1 MDAWLKCLLLS
12 LAWTASALV
21 ARAPRPAMAAALRR
35 SSMHDVAIS
44 RSRHVAAMA
53 ATLTDPTTT
62 HDAATETTSGA
73 PDYSRF
79 DWLDHWYPVAW
90 TRDLPVDAVT
100 KVTLFDV
107 DYCVVNRGEREPLAL
122 EDKCPH
128 RLAALSEG
136 RLTAQGYVQC
146 AYHGWSFDASGECKS
161 VPQREGGASAALCA
175 TAVPCRVEQGL
186 LWLFPGAAAGR
197 DPESVAP
204 PPRVP
209 EMDDPAFK
217 WTTAIRDLPV
227 DYGILVENIL
237 DPDHGL
243 FAHQAAPFDLY
254 TATRAAP
261 QTVAVD
267 ESSPG
272 FFSLSSA
279 VAAVPK
285 LVTTMRKEVRQ
296 PGTVAGTTLYGAQN
310 VTGVSTFRPPSA
322 IATGRRD
329 AAGATKFQACFWLCP
344 TGVGRTRFMSAGVG
358 RLPVAVPRW
367 LQHVGLNNF
376 LDQDTHL
383 LATQQ
388 PYVLQAEYD
397 AAQLGAPLVR
407 RQLYKYSSPT
417 ERLLVEVGKFMDAA
431 VPKTPNRYSEP
442 LKLLAPCPPRETTL
456 DRYAQHTQVCPDS
469 RGAVRNAK
477 ALRLVSWAAAATV
490 AAGRVAR
497 LGSVARAAASPA
509 ALGLAA
515 LGYAAHAFV
524 GEFAFKYGS
533 AKRDRDLRGI
543 PKVYADE
550 RLDGPVV

>member
-1 MDAWLKCLLLS
+1 MNQTWFKALLLS
-12 LAWTASALV
+12 CAASALV
-21 ARAPRPAMAAALRR
+21 APRAHPALRQR
-35 SSMHDVAIS
+35 RDVTAS
-44 RSRHVAAMA
+44 MA
-53 ATLTDPTTT
+53 ATLTDPTTDPT
-62 HDAATETTSGA
+62 AEHAAAAVQSETTSGA
-73 PDYSRF
+73 PDYARF
-79 DWLDHWYPVAW
+79 DWMDHWYPVAW

-146 AYHGWSFDASGECKS
+146 AYHGWSFDASGDCKS
-161 VPQREGGASAALCA
+161 TIRSAASTALCA

-204 PPRVP
+204 PRVP

-217 WTTAIRDLPV
+217 CTTTVRDLPI
-227 DYGILVENIL
+227 DYALLVENIL
-237 DPDHGL
+237 DPDHFL
-243 FAHQAAPFDLY
+243 FAHQAAPMDIY
-254 TATRAAP
+254 SASKESP
-261 QTVAVD
+261 QTVTV
-267 ESSPG
+267 EEPSPG
-272 FFSLSSA
+272 CYAISSA

-285 LVTTMRKEVRQ
+285 LATNDQRTAMA
-296 PGTVAGTTLYGAQN
+296 VATGIAGGDTL
-310 VTGVSTFRPPSA
+310 TGKSTFRPPCA

-329 AAGATKFQACFWLCP
+329 AAGATKFQQTFWLCP
-344 TGVGRTRFMSAGVG
+344 TGVGRTRFMAAGVG
-358 RLPVAVPRW
+358 RLPFSIPRW

-397 AAQLGAPLVR
+397 AAKSGAPLVR

-417 ERLLVEVGKFMDAA
+417 ERILVEVGKFMDAA
-431 VPKTPNRYSEP
+431 VPKTPNRYAEP
-442 LKLLAPCPPRETTL
+442 LKLLMPCPPRETTL

-477 ALRLVSWAAAATV
+477 ALRLVSGAAAATV
-490 AAGRVAR
+490 AAPYR
-497 LGSVARAAASPA
+497 
-509 ALGLAA
+509 
-515 LGYAAHAFV
+515 
-524 GEFAFKYGS
+524 
-533 AKRDRDLRGI
+533 
-543 PKVYADE
+543 
-550 RLDGPVV
+550 

>member
-1 MDAWLKCLLLS
+1 MRQRRD
-12 LAWTASALV
+12 V
-21 ARAPRPAMAAALRR
+21 AAL
-35 SSMHDVAIS
+35 
-44 RSRHVAAMA
+44 MA
-53 ATLTDPTTT
+53 ATLTDPTTAT
-62 HDAATETTSGA
+62 AEHAAAAVQPETTSAA

-79 DWLDHWYPVAW
+79 DWMDHWYPVAW

-146 AYHGWSFDASGECKS
+146 AYHGWSFDASGDCKS
-161 VPQREGGASAALCA
+161 TIRSAASTALCA

-204 PPRVP
+204 PRVP

-217 WTTAIRDLPV
+217 YTTTVRDLPI
-227 DYGILVENIL
+227 DYALLVENIL
-237 DPDHGL
+237 DPDHFL
-243 FAHQAAPFDLY
+243 FAHQAAPFDIY
-254 TATRAAP
+254 SASKESP
-261 QTVAVD
+261 QTVTV
-267 ESSPG
+267 EEPSPG
-272 FFSLSSA
+272 SFAISSA

-285 LVTTMRKEVRQ
+285 LAANDQKTAMARY
-296 PGTVAGTTLYGAQN
+296 AGIADGDKL
-310 VTGVSTFRPPSA
+310 TGKSTFRPPCA

-329 AAGATKFQACFWLCP
+329 AAGATKFQQTFWLCP
-344 TGVGRTRFMSAGVG
+344 TGVGRTRFMAAGVG
-358 RLPVAVPRW
+358 RLPFAVPRW

-397 AAQLGAPLVR
+397 AAKAGAPLVR

-417 ERLLVEVGKFMDAA
+417 ERILVEVGKFMDAA
-431 VPKTPNRYSEP
+431 VPKTPNRYTEP
-442 LKLLAPCPPRETTL
+442 LKLLMPCPPRETTL

-477 ALRLVSWAAAATV
+477 ALRLVSWAAAATI

-524 GEFAFKYGS
+524 GEFSFKYVS
-533 AKRDRDLRGI
+533 SKRDRDLRKI
-543 PKVYADE
+543 PKVFADE
-550 RLDGPVV
+550 RLDG

>member
-1 MDAWLKCLLLS
+1 MRQRRDV
-12 LAWTASALV
+12 TAL
-21 ARAPRPAMAAALRR
+21 
-35 SSMHDVAIS
+35 
-44 RSRHVAAMA
+44 MA

-62 HDAATETTSGA
+62 HAAATETTSGA

-79 DWLDHWYPVAW
+79 DWMDHWYPVAW

-146 AYHGWSFDASGECKS
+146 AYHGWSFDASGDCKS
-161 VPQREGGASAALCA
+161 TIRSAASTALCA

-197 DPESVAP
+197 DSESVA

-217 WTTAIRDLPV
+217 YTTIVRDLPI
-227 DYGILVENIL
+227 DYALLVENIL
-237 DPDHGL
+237 DPDHFL
-243 FAHQAAPFDLY
+243 FAHQAAPMDIY
-254 TATRAAP
+254 SASKESP
-261 QTVAVD
+261 QTVTV
-267 ESSPG
+267 EEPSPG
-272 FFSLSSA
+272 CYAISSA

-285 LVTTMRKEVRQ
+285 LAPNDQKTAMARY
-296 PGTVAGTTLYGAQN
+296 AGIAGGDNL
-310 VTGVSTFRPPSA
+310 TGKSTFRPPCA

-329 AAGATKFQACFWLCP
+329 AAGATKFQQTFWLCP
-344 TGVGRTRFMSAGVG
+344 TGVGRTRFMAAGVG

-397 AAQLGAPLVR
+397 AAKAGAPLVR

-417 ERLLVEVGKFMDAA
+417 ERVLVEVGKFMDEA
-431 VPKTPNRYSEP
+431 VPKTPNRYAEP
-442 LKLLAPCPPRETTL
+442 LKLLMPCPPRETTL
-456 DRYAQHTQVCPDS
+456 DRYSQHTQVCPDS

-477 ALRLVSWAAAATV
+477 ALRLLSWAAAATV

-497 LGSVARAAASPA
+497 LGSVARAASPA

-524 GEFAFKYGS
+524 GEFGFKYVS
-533 AKRDRDLRGI
+533 TKRDRDLRKI
-543 PKVYADE
+543 PKVFADE
-550 RLDGPVV
+550 RLDG